1 MSTTTQ
7 TVLPP
12 FDAPY
17 DCIDEQGNVTAHV
30 DVAEKPAPKP
40 ARASFTRQHTAT
52 ADKQARAICTSLA
65 KAGHADEANYLLHHW
80 FPRKSNE
87 LIARAYEASK
97 IKGSHIVI
105 EMLTYERQQLTKFGN
120 WDSLP
125 RKVRQALS

>member
-1 MSTTTQ
+1 MSTELNTLSSNPDTLVVS
-7 TVLPP
+7 TV
-12 FDAPY
+12 
-17 DCIDEQGNVTAHV
+17 
-30 DVAEKPAPKP
+30 PAPVQAK
-40 ARASFTRQHTAT
+40 ASRASFTRQHTAT

-65 KAGHADEANYLLHHW
+65 KAGHTDEANYLLHHW

-105 EMLTYERQQLTKFGN
+105 EMLNYERQQLTKFGN